1 MLFLLKD
8 NEGRALI
15 MAQTPSQAEADRF
28 GRNHL
33 PEFCGESIEIDLA
46 SREEAEEFWG
56 VRTVRLMS
64 VRLDPQKSVGRRSL
78 THNRPVSALTLTN
91 IWVRGLELPEDV
103 QSDGFLT
110 PEDHRDLAL
119 DHIARTSEMVAQVEI
134 FKRA

>member
-1 MLFLLKD
+1 
-8 NEGRALI
+8 

-64 VRLDPQKSVGRRSL
+64 VRLDPQKSVGRPNPTR
-78 THNRPVSALTLTN
+78 NPEPALTLTN

>member
-46 SREEAEEFWG
+46 SRVEAEEFWG
-56 VRTVRLMS
+56 VRTVRLVS
-64 VRLDPQKSVGRRSL
+64 VRLDPHASVDRRRL
-78 THNRPVSALTLTN
+78 TRIPQAPTATVKN

-103 QSDGFLT
+103 QNDGLLT

-119 DHIARTSEMVAQVEI
+119 DHIARTSDLVAQVEI
-134 FKRA
+134 FKSA